1 MVGFAG
7 GVGVSLCLA
16 LPEPR
21 LSDNAMAVLESR
33 YLKKDETGRVVET
46 PKEMFWRVAK
56 NIALMDALYDP
67 QVYRRPEEE
76 LAESPRSAVGLEAAQ
91 KEAGWRGSE
100 ACERGAPAESAG
112 TGHEVTKDAEGGAFM
127 SDLTRW
133 DWAALRHAFEDMVAR
148 GLIAVSW
155 DEIERVV
162 TCSSQSLARTAVAF
176 YNLMVEGR
184 FMPNSPALSNAG
196 RELQQLSAC
205 FVLPIEDSMVSIFD
219 TLKHAALIHQSGGG
233 TGFSFSRLRP
243 KNDVVRST
251 GGVASGPV
259 SFMKVFN
266 AATEAVKQGGVRRGA
281 NMGILR
287 VDHPDI
293 LEFITV
299 KNDPGQVTNFNISV
313 ALTSKFMEAL
323 EHDGEYELVNP
334 RSGEVTGRLRARE
347 VFDLIVECAWRTGEP
362 GIIFIDRLNEFNP
375 TPNVGMYE
383 ATNPCGEQMLLPYE
397 ACNLG
402 SINVATFVTRRD
414 GGDSSIDWDGLRE
427 TVHTAMH
434 FLDNMIDASRY
445 PLPEIEAMHKG
456 NRKVGL
462 GVMGWADFLAKMGV
476 PYDSDEAVALAEEV
490 MSFILEESRKA
501 SVELARHRGVFP
513 NWKGS
518 RREEQGV
525 RVRNATTTT
534 IAPTGT
540 ISIIAG
546 ASSGIEPF
554 FSLAFTR
561 HVLDRKELVEVNPV
575 LEALAKELG
584 IYTPELMEEI
594 ASRGTLAGSA
604 GIPDELRCI
613 FVTAHEIE
621 PEWHVRMQA
630 AFQKYTDN
638 AVSKTVN
645 FPHDATREDVEEVF
659 RLAYELGCKGVTVY
673 RDGSREEQVLTVG
686 AKKGAAQGEGG
697 ASGLRPGPGAV
708 EAAPTGVVEKDRG
721 AAGQRINGVWG
732 KIRPIDRPDRLEGFT
747 DVKATP
753 LGKLFLTLNTVKCH
767 PIELFAQIGK
777 AGSDVAAFTEAIAR
791 LVSIALRSGVDP
803 QEIADQLVGIGGSRS
818 IGFGPNRVR
827 SVPDAIGQFLDGYL
841 RELRGEAGDR
851 RDLGGLTGEA
861 AASAGDEAASA
872 KLFSLCP
879 SCGTWNLV
887 HMEGCLKCMACGYSE
902 C

>member
-1 MVGFAG
+1 M
-7 GVGVSLCLA
+7 SLCSA
-16 LPEPR
+16 LSEPR
-21 LSDNAMAVLESR
+21 LSNNAMAVLESR
-33 YLKKDETGRVVET
+33 YLKKDEAGRVVET

-67 QVYRRPEEE
+67 QVYRQPEDE

-91 KEAGWRGSE
+91 KEAGHRSSE
-100 ACERGAPAESAG
+100 EWERGVPAESAG
-112 TGHEVTKDAEGGAFM
+112 TGHEVTEDAEGGAFM

-133 DWAALRHAFEDMVAR
+133 DWAALRHAFDDMVAR

-162 TCSSQSLARTAVAF
+162 TRSSQSLARTAVAF
-176 YNLMVEGR
+176 YNLMAEGR

-243 KNDVVRST
+243 KNDVVRTT

-313 ALTSKFMEAL
+313 ALTGKFMEAL

-402 SINVATFVTRRD
+402 SINVARFVTRRD
-414 GGDSSIDWDGLRE
+414 GGDSSIDWDELRE
-427 TVHTAMH
+427 TVRTAMH

-518 RREEQGV
+518 RREEQGL

-575 LEALAKELG
+575 LEARAKELG
-584 IYTPELMEEI
+584 VYTPELMEEI
-594 ASRGTLAGSA
+594 ASRGTLAGIA
-604 GIPDELRCI
+604 GIPDEFRRV

-630 AFQKYTDN
+630 AFQRYTDN

-659 RLAYELGCKGVTVY
+659 RLAYKLGCKGVTVY

-686 AKKGAAQGEGG
+686 AKKGVTQGERG

-708 EAAPTGVVEKDRG
+708 EAARTGAVEKDRG

-827 SVPDAIGQFLDGYL
+827 SVPDAIGRFLDDYL
-841 RELRGEAGDR
+841 RELRGEAGER
-851 RDLGGLTGEA
+851 HELGGLTGEA

>member
-1 MVGFAG
+1 M
-7 GVGVSLCLA
+7 SLCLS
-16 LPEPR
+16 LKEPR
-21 LSDNAMAVLESR
+21 LSSNAIAVLESR
-33 YLKKDETGRVVET
+33 YLKKDETGKVVET
-46 PKEMFWRVAK
+46 PRDMFWRVSK
-56 NIALMDALYDP
+56 NIALVDALYDP
-67 QVYRRPEEE
+67 QVYRRPGDE
-76 LAESPRSAVGLEAAQ
+76 LAVGPEVAAGPEAAQ
-91 KEAGWRGSE
+91 DQAGRRGCDELGRTAAAEPSQAGSE
-100 ACERGAPAESAG
+100 AAG
-112 TGHEVTKDAEGGAFM
+112 DAAGEAFA
-127 SDLTRW
+127 SELTRW
-133 DWAALRHAFEDMVAR
+133 DWAALRYAFQDMAAR
-148 GLIAVSW
+148 GLITASW
-155 DEIERVV
+155 DEVERVV
-162 TCSSQSLARTAVAF
+162 ARSSQSLAATATAF

-243 KNDVVRST
+243 KNDVVRTT

-287 VDHPDI
+287 VDHPDV

-299 KNDPGQVTNFNISV
+299 KNEPGQVTNFNISV

-323 EHDGEYELVNP
+323 ERDGEYELLNP

-347 VFDLIVECAWRTGEP
+347 VFDLIVESAWRTGEP

-375 TPNVGMYE
+375 TPNVGVYE

-402 SINVATFVTRRD
+402 SINVAKFFIGRGRPSAD
-414 GGDSSIDWDGLRE
+414 PGSSVDWDALRD
-427 TVHTAMH
+427 TVHVAVH

-445 PLPEIEAMHKG
+445 PLPEIQAMHKG

-462 GVMGWADFLAKMGV
+462 GVMGWADLLAELGI

-490 MSFILEESRKA
+490 MRFILEESRKA
-501 SVELARHRGVFP
+501 SAELARLRGVFP

-518 RREEQGV
+518 RREEQGL

-534 IAPTGT
+534 VAPTGT

-561 HVLDRKELVEVNPV
+561 HVLDRKELVELNPV
-575 LEALAKELG
+575 LEERAKELG

-594 ASRGTLAGSA
+594 GSRGTLAGIA
-604 GIPDELRCI
+604 GIPDEFRRA

-630 AFQKYTDN
+630 AFQKFTDN

-645 FPHDATREDVEEVF
+645 FPHDAAREDVEEVF

-686 AKKGAAQGEGG
+686 ARKGATQEEGCSG
-697 ASGLRPGPGAV
+697 GLRPDLGAV
-708 EAAPTGVVEKDRG
+708 ETVRARAAEKDGG
-721 AAGQRINGVWG
+721 AGGQRINGVWG
-732 KIRPIDRPDRLEGFT
+732 KIRPIERPDRLEGFT

-753 LGKLFLTLNTVKCH
+753 LGKLFLTLNTVNRH

-803 QEIADQLVGIGGSRS
+803 QEVADQLVGIGGSRS

-827 SVPDAIGQFLDGYL
+827 SVPDAIGRFLDGYL
-841 RELRGEAGDR
+841 RELRGEMVNGR
-851 RDLGGLTGEA
+851 EPGGSACEA
-861 AASAGDEAASA
+861 AISASDVAASS

>member
-1 MVGFAG
+1 MLPGISEDQAVLVG
-7 GVGVSLCLA
+7 GVGVKSGLPLA
-16 LPEPR
+16 EPA
-21 LSDNAMAVLESR
+21 LSDNALAVLESR
-33 YLKKDETGRVVET
+33 YLKKDEAGRVIET

-56 NIALMDALYDP
+56 NIALMDVLYDAR
-67 QVYRRPEEE
+67 VYKRPKDGS
-76 LAESPRSAVGLEAAQ
+76 LRPRGRSASAVTGAEYGGPDDCSCKPCSDSGAGVSGAGAGGGDDLEF
-91 KEAGWRGSE
+91 ELS
-100 ACERGAPAESAG
+100 S
-112 TGHEVTKDAEGGAFM
+112 
-127 SDLTRW
+127 W
-133 DWAALRHAFEDMVAR
+133 DWAALRHAFDDLVSR
-148 GLIAVSW
+148 GLIGVSW
-155 DEIERVV
+155 EEMER
-162 TCSSQSLARTAVAF
+162 AVADSMPSLRGTALRF
-176 YNLMVEGR
+176 YAVMTEGK
-184 FMPNSPALSNAG
+184 FMPNSPALINAG

-233 TGFSFSRLRP
+233 TGFAFSRLRP
-243 KNDVVRST
+243 KNDVVRTT

-299 KNDPGQVTNFNISV
+299 KNDLTQVTNFNISV
-313 ALTSKFMEAL
+313 ALTKKFMDAL
-323 EHDGEYELVNP
+323 EDDGEYDLVNP
-334 RSGEVTGRLRARE
+334 RSGEVTGRLRARD
-347 VFDLIVECAWRTGEP
+347 VFNLIVDSAWRTGEP
-362 GIIFIDRLNEFNP
+362 GVVFIDRLNEHNP

-402 SINVATFVTRRD
+402 SINVGRFVVERD
-414 GGDSSIDWDGLRE
+414 GAPAADWDSLR
-427 TVHTAMH
+427 TAIHTAIH
-434 FLDNMIDASRY
+434 FLDNMIDASKY

-462 GVMGWADFLAKMGV
+462 GVMGWADFLVRMGV
-476 PYDSDEAVALAEEV
+476 PYDSGEAIELAEEL
-490 MSFILEESRKA
+490 MSFIQEESRKA
-501 SVELARHRGVFP
+501 SIELARQRGTFP

-518 RREEQGV
+518 RREEQGLE
-525 RVRNATTTT
+525 VRNATTTT

-540 ISIIAG
+540 ISIIVG

-561 HVLDRKELVEVNPV
+561 HVLDKKTLPEVNPIFEV
-575 LEALAKELG
+575 RAREMG
-584 IYTPELMEEI
+584 IYTEELAEKV
-594 ASRGTLAGSA
+594 ATRGTLE
-604 GIPDELRCI
+604 GIEGVPEELRRI
-613 FVTAHEIE
+613 FVTAHQIE

-645 FPHDATREDVEEVF
+645 FPHDATREDVEQVF

-673 RDGSREEQVLTVG
+673 RDASREEQVLTVG
-686 AKKGAAQGEGG
+686 AKPGARDERSGG
-697 ASGLRPGPGAV
+697 AVDAGAKE
-708 EAAPTGVVEKDRG
+708 EAKGV
-721 AAGQRINGVWG
+721 QRINGVWG

-753 LGKLFLTLNTVKCH
+753 VGKLFLTLNTVNRH

-777 AGSDVAAFTEAIAR
+777 AGSDVSAFTEAVAR
-791 LVSIALRSGVDP
+791 LVSIALRSGIDP
-803 QEIADQLVGIGGSRS
+803 QEIADQLIGIGGSRS

-827 SVPDAIGQFLDGYL
+827 SVPDAIGQFLGGYL
-841 RELRGEAGDR
+841 RELRGEAEHAEHEPHD
-851 RDLGGLTGEA
+851 T
-861 AASAGDEAASA
+861 AGDEVAAA

-887 HMEGCLKCMACGYSE
+887 HVEGCLKCMACGYSE

>member
-21 LSDNAMAVLESR
+21 LSNNAIAVLESR

-67 QVYRRPEEE
+67 QVYRRPDDE
-76 LAESPRSAVGLEAAQ
+76 LAESPRSAVGLRAGQE
-91 KEAGWRGSE
+91 EAGWRGSE
-100 ACERGAPAESAG
+100 ACERGAPPESAG
-112 TGHEVTKDAEGGAFM
+112 TGHEVTEDVEGGAFM

-162 TCSSQSLARTAVAF
+162 ARSSRSLARTAVAF

-243 KNDVVRST
+243 KNDVVRTT

-323 EHDGEYELVNP
+323 EHDDEYELVNP
-334 RSGEVTGRLRARE
+334 RSGEVTGRLKARE

-402 SINVATFVTRRD
+402 SINVAKFVTERD
-414 GGDSSIDWDGLRE
+414 GRDSSVDWDELRE
-427 TVHTAMH
+427 TVRTAMH

-501 SVELARHRGVFP
+501 SIELARHRGVFP

-518 RREEQGV
+518 RREEQGL

-575 LEALAKELG
+575 LEARAKELG
-584 IYTPELMEEI
+584 IYTPELMEKI
-594 ASRGTLAGSA
+594 ASCGSLAGVA
-604 GIPDELRCI
+604 GIPDEFRRA

-630 AFQKYTDN
+630 AFQRYTDN

-686 AKKGAAQGEGG
+686 AKKGATQDEGG
-697 ASGLRPGPGAV
+697 AGGLRPGHSAG
-708 EAAPTGVVEKDRG
+708 EAARTGAAEKDRG

-803 QEIADQLVGIGGSRS
+803 QEVADQLVGIGGSRS

-841 RELRGEAGDR
+841 RELRGEARDR
-851 RDLGGLTGEA
+851 HELDGPTGEA

>member
-1 MVGFAG
+1 M
-7 GVGVSLCLA
+7 SLCLS

-21 LSDNAMAVLESR
+21 LSENAIAVLESR
-33 YLKKDETGRVVET
+33 YLRKDETGRVVET
-46 PKEMFWRVAK
+46 PREMFWRVAR
-56 NIALMDALYDP
+56 NIALVDALYDP
-67 QVYRRPEEE
+67 RVYRRPGDE
-76 LAESPRSAVGLEAAQ
+76 
-91 KEAGWRGSE
+91 
-100 ACERGAPAESAG
+100 PAELPTDLTVDAAEVDAAEFE
-112 TGHEVTKDAEGGAFM
+112 TGDFI
-127 SDLTRW
+127 SDLTPW
-133 DWAALRHAFEDMVAR
+133 DWAALRHAFEDMAAR
-148 GLIAVSW
+148 GLVVASW
-155 DEIERVV
+155 AEIERLVAE
-162 TCSSQSLARTAVAF
+162 SSRSLAATAVAF
-176 YNLMVEGR
+176 YSLMVEGR

-243 KNDVVRST
+243 KNDVVRTT

-299 KNDPGQVTNFNISV
+299 KNEPGQVTNFNISV
-313 ALTSKFMEAL
+313 AITNKFMEAL
-323 EHDGEYELVNP
+323 ERDGEYELVNP
-334 RSGEVTGRLRARE
+334 RSGQVTGRLRARD

-362 GIIFIDRLNEFNP
+362 GVIFIDRLNEFNP

-402 SINVATFVTRRD
+402 SINVGRFVGK
-414 GGDSSIDWDGLRE
+414 GGVTLGPGDVGSSIDWDGLRD
-427 TVHTAMH
+427 TVRTAMH

-445 PLPEIEAMHKG
+445 PLPEIQAMHKS

-462 GVMGWADFLAKMGV
+462 GVMGWADLLAKMGV
-476 PYDSDEAVALAEEV
+476 PYDSDEAVALAERL
-490 MSFILEESRKA
+490 MRFILEESRKA
-501 SVELARHRGVFP
+501 SEDLARQRGVFP

-518 RREEQGV
+518 RREEQGL

-561 HVLDRKELVEVNPV
+561 HVLDRKELPEVNPV
-575 LEALAKELG
+575 LEARAKELG
-584 IYTPELMEEI
+584 IYTPDLMEEI
-594 ASRGTLAGSA
+594 ACRGTLAGIA
-604 GIPDELRCI
+604 GIPEDFRRA

-621 PEWHVRMQA
+621 PEWHVMMQA
-630 AFQKYTDN
+630 AFQKFTDN

-645 FPHDATREDVEEVF
+645 FPREAAPEDVQKVF

-686 AKKGAAQGEGG
+686 AKKGAIEGRRGAHEDGRGG
-697 ASGLRPGPGAV
+697 A
-708 EAAPTGVVEKDRG
+708 EAARPAGPEKDRG
-721 AAGQRINGVWG
+721 VGGHRVNGVWG
-732 KIRPIDRPDRLEGFT
+732 KIRPIERPDRLEGFT

-753 LGKLFLTLNTVKCH
+753 LGKLFLTLNTVNRH

-791 LVSIALRSGVDP
+791 LVSIALRSGIDP
-803 QEIADQLVGIGGSRS
+803 QEVADQLVGIGGSRS

-827 SVPDAIGQFLDGYL
+827 SVPDAIGRFLDGYL
-841 RELRGEAGDR
+841 RELRGEAVDR
-851 RDLGGLTGEA
+851 CDGEG
-861 AASAGDEAASA
+861 ASGETAPAAGDEDAASA

-887 HMEGCLKCMACGYSE
+887 HVEGCLKCMACGYSE

>member
-21 LSDNAMAVLESR
+21 LSNNAMAVLESR
-33 YLKKDETGRVVET
+33 YLKKDEAGRVVET

-67 QVYRRPEEE
+67 QVYRRPEDE
-76 LAESPRSAVGLEAAQ
+76 LAGSPRSAVGLGAGQE
-91 KEAGWRGSE
+91 EAGPRSSE
-100 ACERGAPAESAG
+100 EWEWGAPAESAG
-112 TGHEVTKDAEGGAFM
+112 MGHEVTEDAEGGAFM

-133 DWAALRHAFEDMVAR
+133 DWAALRHAFEDMVTR

-162 TCSSQSLARTAVAF
+162 ARSSRSLARTAVAF
-176 YNLMVEGR
+176 YNLMAEGR

-243 KNDVVRST
+243 KNDVVRTT

-323 EHDGEYELVNP
+323 EHDGDYELVNP

-402 SINVATFVTRRD
+402 SINVAKFVTKRD
-414 GGDSSIDWDGLRE
+414 GGDSSIDWDELRE
-427 TVHTAMH
+427 TVRTAMH

-462 GVMGWADFLAKMGV
+462 GVMGWADFLAKVGV

-518 RREEQGV
+518 RREEQGL

-575 LEALAKELG
+575 LEARAKELG
-584 IYTPELMEEI
+584 VYTPELMEEI
-594 ASRGTLAGSA
+594 GSRGTLAGIA
-604 GIPDELRCI
+604 GIPDEFRRA

-621 PEWHVRMQA
+621 PEWHVKMQA
-630 AFQKYTDN
+630 AFQRYTDN

-686 AKKGAAQGEGG
+686 AKKGATQGEGG

-708 EAAPTGVVEKDRG
+708 EAARTGAVEKDRG

-827 SVPDAIGQFLDGYL
+827 SVPDAIGRFLDDYL
-841 RELRGEAGDR
+841 RELRGEAGER
-851 RDLGGLTGEA
+851 HELGGLTGEA

>member
-1 MVGFAG
+1 
-7 GVGVSLCLA
+7 
-16 LPEPR
+16 
-21 LSDNAMAVLESR
+21 MAVLESR
-33 YLKKDETGRVVET
+33 YLRKDETGKVVET
-46 PKEMFWRVAK
+46 PGEMFWRVAR

-67 QVYRRPEEE
+67 RVYRAPGGELGETVEPATRPPH
-76 LAESPRSAVGLEAAQ
+76 STDIDAA
-91 KEAGWRGSE
+91 
-100 ACERGAPAESAG
+100 
-112 TGHEVTKDAEGGAFM
+112 AFV

-148 GLIAVSW
+148 GLVTATWEEV
-155 DEIERVV
+155 EQVV
-162 TCSSQSLARTAVAF
+162 EQSSGSLALAAVEF
-176 YNLMVEGR
+176 YNLMVEGV

-233 TGFSFSRLRP
+233 TGFAFSRLRP
-243 KNDVVRST
+243 KNDVVRTT

-299 KNDPGQVTNFNISV
+299 KNEPGQVTNFNISV
-313 ALTSKFMEAL
+313 ALTGKFMEAVDS
-323 EHDGEYELVNP
+323 DGEYELVNP
-334 RSGEVTGRLRARE
+334 RSGEVTGHLRARQ
-347 VFDLIVECAWRTGEP
+347 VFDLIVESAWRTGEP
-362 GIIFIDRLNEFNP
+362 GVIFIDRLNEFNP
-375 TPNVGMYE
+375 TPNVGVYE

-402 SINVATFVTRRD
+402 SINLAKFAIGTGWGSRD
-414 GGDSSIDWDGLRE
+414 PGSSVNWEALRD
-427 TVHTAMH
+427 TVHVAMH

-445 PLPEIEAMHKG
+445 PLPEIQAMHKG

-462 GVMGWADFLAKMGV
+462 GVMGWADLLAELGV
-476 PYDSDEAVALAEEV
+476 PYDSEEAVALAERV

-501 SVELARHRGVFP
+501 SAELARRRGVFP

-518 RREEQGV
+518 KREEQGL

-534 IAPTGT
+534 VAPTGT

-561 HVLDRKELVEVNPV
+561 HVLDRKELAEVNPL
-575 LEALAKELG
+575 LERRAKELG
-584 IYTPELMEEI
+584 IYTPELMEVI
-594 ASRGTLAGSA
+594 GSRGTLAGVA
-604 GIPDELRCI
+604 GIPEDFRRA

-630 AFQKYTDN
+630 AFQKFTDN

-645 FPHDATREDVEEVF
+645 FPHDAEPADVEKVF

-686 AKKGAAQGEGG
+686 ARSGSCPDGGREGSAGGSRKDFADGGTARATGTEKDGAAG
-697 ASGLRPGPGAV
+697 
-708 EAAPTGVVEKDRG
+708 
-721 AAGQRINGVWG
+721 GQRINGVWG
-732 KIRPIDRPDRLEGFT
+732 KIRPIERPDRLEGFT
-747 DVKATP
+747 DVRATP
-753 LGKLFLTLNTVKCH
+753 LGKLFLTLNTVNRH

-777 AGSDVAAFTEAIAR
+777 AGSDVSAFTEAIAR

-803 QEIADQLVGIGGSRS
+803 QEVADQLVGIGGSRS

-827 SVPDAIGQFLDGYL
+827 SVPDAIGRFLDGYL
-841 RELRGEAGDR
+841 RELRGETSVNVLEARTAG
-851 RDLGGLTGEA
+851 GGEA
-861 AASAGDEAASA
+861 EAFASDEAASS

-887 HMEGCLKCMACGYSE
+887 HTEGCLKCMACGYSE